1 MKLHWLLSGI
11 LGVLLVGLPAN
22 AGKLLSWDF
31 ASGNNRLTF
40 TTDEGVKPRIKLVD
54 NPTRLV
60 IELPGTTLGR
70 TTVKEKY
77 LGAVRGFRVGQ
88 SSDNTVSLVVE
99 FAPGYTIDLERVQLQ
114 DSSNKKW
121 TIELPNPRI
130 TPAATANRPISPAN
144 INNRPLN
151 RKPLTRPIDPIRSP
165 RPITPNS
172 QLDNS
177 PRNANRVTNSSSPYI
192 KATRNGFFVDIEGD
206 RSNRVRARR
215 EGNRIIFDLED
226 VTLPQDLASQ
236 SIAPEKYGVES
247 IDFTQTDPSSAQIT
261 LQLAPN
267 SPNWLATFSR
277 LGGLILV
284 PRGDLPLNNTT
295 SPIVSNPP
303 NNFPNRNPNSKN
315 LTTVTAIAVA
325 HDNSRL
331 IIRSDRSINTQTKF
345 LCNGI
350 YEITVRNAQLIE
362 PFPNPRLKAG
372 SAITQLRVREEGSD
386 VVFVVTTKLGARLG
400 NAVQQSSNLIAL
412 PISIPTRTVV
422 DRTRNPFAQQP
433 DTSPRNSRPLVVI
446 DPGHG
451 GQDPGTIGI
460 GGVKEK
466 DVILPIS
473 LDVAAELKK
482 QGIEVRLTRDRDY
495 FVSLQGRTDFANKI
509 NADLFV
515 SIHANAI
522 NLSRPDVNGL
532 ETYYYQNGRRLA
544 EVIHWNIL
552 NSVNI
557 RNRNVRRARFYVL
570 RHSKMPATLVEVGFL
585 TGAEDSARL
594 KTPAHR
600 QKIAKAI
607 AEGIIQYIREKRI

>member
-1 MKLHWLLSGI
+1 M
-11 LGVLLVGLPAN
+11 
-22 AGKLLSWDF
+22 
-31 ASGNNRLTF
+31 
-40 TTDEGVKPRIKLVD
+40 D
-54 NPTRLV
+54 NPTLLV
-60 IELPGTTLGR
+60 IEIPETTLGR

-88 SSDNTVSLVVE
+88 SSQNTVSLVVE
-99 FAPGYTIDLERVQLQ
+99 FAPGYTIDLDRVKLR
-114 DSSNKKW
+114 DKSDKKW
-121 TIELPNPRI
+121 TIEIPNPRI
-130 TPAATANRPISPAN
+130 ITAATTNRTNSPAN
-144 INNRPLN
+144 INNRPLSQ
-151 RKPLTRPIDPIRSP
+151 KPLPRPLNPRTSP

-177 PRNANRVTNSSSPYI
+177 PSNSPSNANRVTTSSSSPYV
-192 KATRNGFFVDIEGD
+192 KATSNGFFVDIEGD
-206 RSNRVRARR
+206 RSNRVRSRK
-215 EGNRIIFDLED
+215 EGNKIIFDLED
-226 VTLPQDLASQ
+226 ITLPQDLASQ

-247 IDFTQTDPSSAQIT
+247 IDFTQTSSNSAQIT

-284 PRGDLPLNNTT
+284 PRGDLPSNDAN
-295 SPIVSNPP
+295 SPIVRNPP
-303 NNFPNRNPNSKN
+303 PNSRNSRNSNTRNQNRNN

-331 IIRSDRSINTQTKF
+331 IIRGDRNINPQTKF
-345 LCNGI
+345 IRNGI
-350 YEITVRNAQLIE
+350 YEITVPNAQLVE

-372 SAITQLRVREEGSD
+372 SVVTQLRVRQEDSN
-386 VVFVVTTKLGARLG
+386 VVFVVTTKLGTRLG
-400 NAVQQSSNLIAL
+400 NAVQQSGNLVAL
-412 PISIPTRTVV
+412 PISVPTRTVV
-422 DRTRNPFAQQP
+422 DRTRTPQAQQP
-433 DTSPRNSRPLVVI
+433 TTPPRNSRPLVVI

-451 GQDPGTIGI
+451 GKDPGTIGI
-460 GGVKEK
+460 GGVQEK
-466 DVILPIS
+466 NIILPIS

-594 KTPAHR
+594 KTAAHR
-600 QKIAKAI
+600 QKMAKAI
-607 AEGIIQYIREKRI
+607 ADGIVQYIKEKRI

>member
-11 LGVLLVGLPAN
+11 LGVLLVGSPAN

-40 TTDEGVKPRIKLVD
+40 TTDESVKPQIKLVD

-88 SSDNTVSLVVE
+88 SAKDTVSLVIE
-99 FAPGYTIDLERVQLQ
+99 LAPGYTIDFERIQLQ
-114 DSSNKKW
+114 DSANKNW
-121 TIELPNPRI
+121 TVEIPSPRI
-130 TPAATANRPISPAN
+130 VTAATARRPLPPAN
-144 INNRPLN
+144 TNNRPLN
-151 RKPLTRPIDPIRSP
+151 RQSLTRPLPP
-165 RPITPNS
+165 LKRPLNVTPNS
-172 QLDNS
+172 QLENNS
-177 PRNANRVTNSSSPYI
+177 RNVNRVSSSPYV
-192 KATRNGFFVDIEGD
+192 KTTRNGFFVDIEGD
-206 RSNRVRARR
+206 RGNQVSSRR
-215 EGNRIIFDLED
+215 DGNKIIFDLED

-236 SIAPEKYGVES
+236 SIAPEQYGVES
-247 IDFTQTDPSSAQIT
+247 IDFTQTSSSSAQIT
-261 LQLAPN
+261 LQVAPN
-267 SPNWLATFSR
+267 SPSWLATFSR

-284 PRGDLPLNNTT
+284 PRGDLPSNNQT
-295 SPIVSNPP
+295 SPLVRDTPTNS
-303 NNFPNRNPNSKN
+303 NRNQNRNN

-331 IIRSDRSINTQTKF
+331 IIRSDRNVSPQTKF
-345 LCNGI
+345 IRNGI
-350 YEITVRNAQLIE
+350 YEITVPNAQLIE
-362 PFPNPRLKAG
+362 PFPNPRLQAG
-372 SAITQLRVREEGSD
+372 SAITQLRVRQEGSN
-386 VVFVVTTKLGARLG
+386 VIFVVTTKLGARLG
-400 NAVQQSSNLIAL
+400 NPVQQSSNLIAL

-422 DRTRNPFAQQP
+422 DRPGNFSAQQP
-433 DTSPRNSRPLVVI
+433 SNPPRNSRPLVVI

-451 GQDPGTIGI
+451 GKDPGTVGI
-460 GGVKEK
+460 GGVQEK
-466 DVILPIS
+466 NIILPIS

-532 ETYYYQNGRRLA
+532 ETYYYQNGRRLS
-544 EVIHWNIL
+544 EIIHWNIL
-552 NSVNI
+552 NSVTI
-557 RNRNVRRARFYVL
+557 RNRNVRRARFFVL

-585 TGAEDSARL
+585 TGAEDSVRL

-607 AEGIIQYIREKRI
+607 AQGIIQYIKEKRI

>member
-1 MKLHWLLSGI
+1 MKLHWLLSGV
-11 LGVLLVGLPAN
+11 LGILLVGLPAN

-88 SSDNTVSLVVE
+88 SSKDTVSLVVE
-99 FAPGYTIDLERVQLQ
+99 FAPGYTIDVERVQLR
-114 DSSNKKW
+114 DSSSKKW

-144 INNRPLN
+144 INNRPLE
-151 RKPLTRPIDPIRSP
+151 RKPLPRTIEPIRSP
-165 RPITPNS
+165 SPITPNS

-177 PRNANRVTNSSSPYI
+177 PRNANRVTNSSPHV

-206 RSNRVRARR
+206 RSNRVRSRR
-215 EGNRIIFDLED
+215 DGNRIIFDLED
-226 VTLPQDLASQ
+226 VTLPPDLASQ

-247 IDFTQTDPSSAQIT
+247 INFTQTSSSSAQIT

-284 PRGDLPLNNTT
+284 PRGDLPPRNSE
-295 SPIVSNPP
+295 SPIVRNPP
-303 NNFPNRNPNSKN
+303 TNSNQRNPHSNN

-331 IIRSDRSINTQTKF
+331 IIRSDRSARPQTRF
-345 LCNGI
+345 LRNGI
-350 YEITVRNAQLIE
+350 YEITVPNAQLIE

-372 SAITQLRVREEGSD
+372 SAITQLRVRQEGSN
-386 VVFVVTTKLGARLG
+386 VVFVVTTKLGVRLG
-400 NAVQQSSNLIAL
+400 NPIQQSSNLIAL

-422 DRTRNPFAQQP
+422 DRTRSPFAQQP
-433 DTSPRNSRPLVVI
+433 SNSPRNSRPLVVI

-451 GQDPGTIGI
+451 GKDPGTIGI

-482 QGIEVRLTRDRDY
+482 QGIEVRMTRDRDY

-544 EVIHWNIL
+544 EVIHWNVL

-600 QKIAKAI
+600 QKMAKAI
-607 AEGIIQYIREKRI
+607 AEGIIQYIKEKKI